1 MFYQVK
7 LNSAFQSSK
16 SLKYKTAWFVHK
28 DMLEFSSFPFE
39 LDDAKKSTSFKGA
52 NNTSKPS
59 KQNKKEKSS
68 NATKQSNKLK
78 ILCIHGYR
86 QNEKMFREKTGAFR
100 KIVGKYADL
109 VFITA
114 PHFVKPIDEE
124 DPNQVTSLLTQYHVN
139 TMDKFQGGCVD
150 KLFLLCILV
159 FAGSERMVV

>member
-1 MFYQVK
+1 
-7 LNSAFQSSK
+7 
-16 SLKYKTAWFVHK
+16 
-28 DMLEFSSFPFE
+28 MLEFSLFPYE

-52 NNTSKPS
+52 NNTSKSS
-59 KQNKKEKSS
+59 KQIKKEKSS

-124 DPNQVTSLLTQYHVN
+124 DPNQVTFLLTQYLVN
-139 TMDKFQGGCVD
+139 SRDKFQGGCVD
-150 KLFLLCILV
+150 KLFLLCILF
-159 FAGSERMVV
+159 FAGSEGMVV

>member
-1 MFYQVK
+1 
-7 LNSAFQSSK
+7 
-16 SLKYKTAWFVHK
+16 
-28 DMLEFSSFPFE
+28 MLEFSLFPYE
-39 LDDAKKSTSFKGA
+39 LDDPKKSASFKRM

-68 NATKQSNKLK
+68 NATKLSNKLK

-124 DPNQVTSLLTQYHVN
+124 DPNQVTFLLTQHLVKSKIPGRMCRQIIPLMHIVFFQDQRGWWFSRENDYFKADDVSDC
-139 TMDKFQGGCVD
+139 DKG
-150 KLFLLCILV
+150 K
-159 FAGSERMVV
+159 

>member
-1 MFYQVK
+1 MIRALGYVRVF
-7 LNSAFQSSK
+7 F
-16 SLKYKTAWFVHK
+16 
-28 DMLEFSSFPFE
+28 FPYE
-39 LDDAKKSTSFKGA
+39 LDDAKKSASFKRV

-68 NATKQSNKLK
+68 NDTKQPNKLK

-124 DPNQVTSLLTQYHVN
+124 DPNQVTFLLTQYPVN
-139 TMDKFQGGCVD
+139 TSDIIPGRMCRQIIPLIHIVFSRIRGDGG
-150 KLFLLCILV
+150 LV
-159 FAGSERMVV
+159 EKMIISKQI